1 MDPLIRIGPHPVGK
15 DSPVF
20 ILAEIGSNFDGDFE
34 KAKTLIAMARK
45 CGADAVKFQ
54 LFRADEFVHPVHE
67 REMYEA
73 VKRNE
78 LPREWVGGLKKYAE
92 GLGLVFLATP
102 FDLEALDLLARLD
115 VSAIKIAS
123 SDITYDELLEKA
135 ARLGKPLLLS
145 TGMAYLEEVEAAVK
159 IIEARKNRQIV
170 ISHCTSS
177 YPTPPEEVRIY
188 GVQEL
193 LERFPYP
200 AGFSDHS
207 LGIAA
212 PIAAVALGARL
223 IEKHF
228 TLSRSSKGPD
238 HPHSLEPEE
247 FKRMVDEIRVLEK
260 MLRPKNDK
268 LTSGEIKIRDRSRR
282 GLYARADLKKG
293 EILSSEA
300 VKALRPEKGLGSRG
314 WFEIKGKR
322 LKRAVPSGETLTQE
336 CVEGTS

>member
-1 MDPLIRIGPHPVGK
+1 MDPLIWIGSRTAGEG
-15 DSPVF
+15 SPVF
-20 ILAEIGSNFDGDFE
+20 IVAEIGSNFDGDFE
-34 KAKTLIAMARK
+34 KAKTLIATARK

-78 LPREWVGGLKKYAE
+78 LPREWAGDLKKYAE
-92 GLGLVFLATP
+92 SLGFVFLATP
-102 FDLEALDLLARLD
+102 FDLEAVDLLARLD

-123 SDITYDELLEKA
+123 SDITYAELLEKA

-145 TGMAYLEEVEAAVK
+145 TGMAYLEEVESAVK
-159 IIEARKNRQIV
+159 IIEAQKNRQIV

-188 GVQEL
+188 GIQEL
-193 LERFPYP
+193 RKRFPYTV
-200 AGFSDHS
+200 GFSDHS
-207 LGIAA
+207 LGITA
-212 PIAAVALGARL
+212 PIAAVTLGAKV

-228 TLSRSSKGPD
+228 TLSRSSQGPD
-238 HPHSLEPEE
+238 HPHSSEPEE
-247 FKRMVDEIRVLEK
+247 FKRMVDEIRILEK
-260 MLRPKNDK
+260 MLCPKNNK

-282 GLYARADLKKG
+282 GLYARTDLKKG

-314 WFEIKGKR
+314 WLEIKGKR
-322 LKRAVPSGETLTQE
+322 LKRAVPSGETLTSE
-336 CVEGTS
+336 CMEGKS